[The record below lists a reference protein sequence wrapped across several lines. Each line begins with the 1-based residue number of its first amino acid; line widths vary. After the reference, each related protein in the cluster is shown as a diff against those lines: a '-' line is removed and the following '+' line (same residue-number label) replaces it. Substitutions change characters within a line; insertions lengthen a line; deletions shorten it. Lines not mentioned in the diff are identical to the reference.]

1 MCFHTAMSFL
11 IPKGKQQGF
20 DYGGGNLA
28 TLFQEHVIAKK
39 SLVSTLIQFY
49 VDIEIMGREFDG
61 ARHPHSQ
68 KNKSLKVLYLVTL
81 YSECT
86 RAQTFQI
93 FFLDGARMFYT
104 KFRGREQLMC

>member
-1 MCFHTAMSFL
+1 M
-11 IPKGKQQGF
+11 
-20 DYGGGNLA
+20 
-28 TLFQEHVIAKK
+28 IAKK

-68 KNKSLKVLYLVTL
+68 KNKSLKALYLVTL

-93 FFLDGARMFYT
+93 FVLDGARMFYT
-104 KFRGREQLMC
+104 KFRGREQLMCC